1 MNIVTTARAV
11 QMIRAEDPNSVING
25 DMLRRLFAEK
35 KLPSWKHGKRTV
47 CEFDQLVEGINE
59 LLGLEVKKVMP
70 RVRSI
75 HDAFIEL
82 RELNP
87 QLGVSEQRMRR
98 LVGLGRL
105 PHIRV
110 GTRAYVALESFEEPY
125 NECLIFDDL
134 IDSEKA
140 IIQRIAQE
148 QADEGMVRRQK
159 RKK

>member
-1 MNIVTTARAV
+1 M
-11 QMIRAEDPNSVING
+11 
-25 DMLRRLFAEK
+25 
-35 KLPSWKHGKRTV
+35 

-59 LLGLEVKKVMP
+59 LLGLEVKKAMP

-98 LVGLGRL
+98 LVGLRRL

-110 GTRAYVALESFEEPY
+110 GTRAYVALESFAEPY
-125 NECLIFDDL
+125 NECLIYDDL
-134 IDSEKA
+134 IDSEGA
-140 IIQRIAQE
+140 MIQRIAQE
-148 QADEGMVRRQK
+148 QADEAMARRQK